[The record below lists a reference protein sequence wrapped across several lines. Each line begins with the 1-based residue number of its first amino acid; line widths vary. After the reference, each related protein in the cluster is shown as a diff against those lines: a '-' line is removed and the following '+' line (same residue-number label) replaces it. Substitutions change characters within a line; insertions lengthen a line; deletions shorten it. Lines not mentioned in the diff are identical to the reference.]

1 MSRSK
6 VRFLAAIVADLRSAR
21 VGRCQANRMNAMSR
35 YRDRKVSFFMHK
47 NKTEGLMKSINQ
59 NVVALRRVSV

>member
-1 MSRSK
+1 MPNTEVKLLS
-6 VRFLAAIVADLRSAR
+6 ADGSWIYAAR
-21 VGRCQANRMNAMSR
+21 VGRC
-35 YRDRKVSFFMHK
+35 RKLLRPKGLFYAQ

>member
-1 MSRSK
+1 M
-6 VRFLAAIVADLRSAR
+6 VVGLRSAR

-35 YRDRKVSFFMHK
+35 YRDRKVSFYAQ

>member
-1 MSRSK
+1 MPNTEVKLLS
-6 VRFLAAIVADLRSAR
+6 ADGSWIYVPLETLPGKSYE
-21 VGRCQANRMNAMSR
+21 CDER
-35 YRDRKVSFFMHK
+35 YRDRKVSFYAQ